1 MLQGSTSPCG
11 DHESRV
17 HGTRRINWRPL
28 FASHLVRASCPGE
41 QGRTVRVANRQSL
54 VSGVQFLTMRS
65 LMFAQLRRR
74 HVSSSHEEEA
84 YDSRTRDDTRPM
96 RGCRFRSLSPPFRR
110 TAKRRMHSTSHHDA
124 APRRAAP
131 VLAHAGHSIGPR
143 RVPRTVLDI
152 RTVQGPC
159 FAAPMPS
166 PWACGTAACYAERSP
181 KHVTHPTWSP
191 PIGRYTPTRS
201 SSLRSR
207 VGVPTDGAGLTRHR
221 QIGNDA
227 PPSPHRFKSACR
239 TQHCSSERNN

>member
-131 VLAHAGHSIGPR
+131 VLAHAGHSSGPR
-143 RVPRTVLDI
+143 RAANGARHPYGPGPIFRRADAVPLGLWNRGLLRRALPQTRHASYLVSSHWSVHPNAFLLPPI
-152 RTVQGPC
+152 TRWCTNG
-159 FAAPMPS
+159 
-166 PWACGTAACYAERSP
+166 RRR
-181 KHVTHPTWSP
+181 THPP
-191 PIGRYTPTRS
+191 PP
-201 SSLRSR
+201 
-207 VGVPTDGAGLTRHR
+207 DR
-221 QIGNDA
+221 QRA